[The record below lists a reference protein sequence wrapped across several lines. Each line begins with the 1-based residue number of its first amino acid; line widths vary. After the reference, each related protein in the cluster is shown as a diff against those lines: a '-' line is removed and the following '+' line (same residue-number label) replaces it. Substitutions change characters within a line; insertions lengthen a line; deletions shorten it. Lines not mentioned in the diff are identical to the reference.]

1 MKLSGWLGKT
11 NKVVWATFLLAL
23 PVTSFPYFPGFMGKS
38 VMVRPLALYP
48 LSLLLVLAIL
58 PRLIKLSLPRTLIP
72 FAVFTLV
79 ASISTVY
86 AFTRGIHPSIDVS
99 IYARALRTIITLV
112 LGGLIYFTV
121 SVFPQNQADL
131 KFTLTWIYVGC
142 AISLLWASFQIFYV
156 VHFDRGYFNALSEIQ
171 SFMSIR
177 KLFDK
182 RISGMTYEPSWFAE
196 QLTFVLMPLLFASVV
211 SNTSVFGWRY
221 RRLTV
226 EMILLGWSV
235 LGVLFTYSRTGLGI
249 FVILLTLSLL
259 IASRQNRRQGD
270 KRWGQIFR
278 LILLVGLVLL
288 VLVVVVYAVAQKNN
302 YFSRLWTYWTDEESE
317 GTYFYY
323 IAFDQR
329 FVYWE
334 TAYQIFED
342 HPVLG
347 IGLGN
352 FAFYFDEYLPDR
364 QYRNPEL
371 LSKLVPEEGGN
382 QIVTVKNYLLRILS
396 ETGILG
402 FSAFVAFLIA
412 LAGCVLSLL
421 YSADRDAKFWG
432 NAGLLG
438 LVAFLPVTLSVDS
451 FAIPNMWVV
460 FGLITASA
468 HIFNR
473 NMS

>member
-1 MKLSGWLGKT
+1 
-11 NKVVWATFLLAL
+11 
-23 PVTSFPYFPGFMGKS
+23 
-38 VMVRPLALYP
+38 
-48 LSLLLVLAIL
+48 
-58 PRLIKLSLPRTLIP
+58 
-72 FAVFTLV
+72 
-79 ASISTVY
+79 
-86 AFTRGIHPSIDVS
+86 
-99 IYARALRTIITLV
+99 
-112 LGGLIYFTV
+112 
-121 SVFPQNQADL
+121 
-131 KFTLTWIYVGC
+131 
-142 AISLLWASFQIFYV
+142 
-156 VHFDRGYFNALSEIQ
+156 
-171 SFMSIR
+171 
-177 KLFDK
+177 
-182 RISGMTYEPSWFAE
+182 
-196 QLTFVLMPLLFASVV
+196 
-211 SNTSVFGWRY
+211 
-221 RRLTV
+221 
-226 EMILLGWSV
+226 MILLGWSV

-278 LILLVGLVLL
+278 LIQLVGLVLL

-382 QIVTVKNYLLRILS
+382 QIVTVKNYLLRILA